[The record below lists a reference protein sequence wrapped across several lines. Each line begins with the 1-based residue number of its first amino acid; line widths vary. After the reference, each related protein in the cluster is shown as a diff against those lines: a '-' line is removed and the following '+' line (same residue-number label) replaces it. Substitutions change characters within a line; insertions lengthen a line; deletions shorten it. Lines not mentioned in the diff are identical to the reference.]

1 MSGRGLRHLAHVFL
15 WMLVA
20 QGSVAQAQVNIT
32 GRQQVQGP
40 IAPRNIQTH
49 YPNDARIQDE
59 LKRVEVERKSM
70 FADDQPATGNPVN
83 VFPNIGAPQRG
94 QIDIEALAK
103 RYEGRAVARGSAD
116 DLMVFAS
123 FSMPMAS
130 LKALV
135 ADVSRVGGSVVLR
148 GFKNNSYRETVKA
161 IAALGEGSA
170 SIVVNPNA
178 FEKYRITSVPVALL
192 AKMNEAELLDVDGC
206 ALPDNF
212 AAIAGDVSLKYALQ
226 EISKRSPQFR
236 ALAER
241 YLRLTGREEA
251 RP

>member
-1 MSGRGLRHLAHVFL
+1 MSGQGLRHLAYVSL

-20 QGSVAQAQVNIT
+20 QGSVAQTQVNIS
-32 GRQQVQGP
+32 GRQPVP
-40 IAPRNIQTH
+40 SPMVPRNPQTR

-59 LKRVEVERKSM
+59 LKRIEIERKPM
-70 FADDQPATGNPVN
+70 FADDLPATRNPVN
-83 VFPNIGAPQRG
+83 VFPNIGSPPGG

-170 SIVVNPNA
+170 SIVVA

-226 EISKRSPQFR
+226 EISTRSPQFR

-241 YLRLTGREEA
+241 YLRLTGQGEA